1 MAVIISNIIILVI
14 LSVACAISVG
24 GLVIGSVAYQRTT
37 EESSSQERE
46 FTFPLKSTVTG
57 NAAEPAYTFE
67 ASMNTG
73 IFLQNVTSLGITSNG
88 VELARF
94 GQGLRVEDGV
104 TGEANS
110 SLILDVQSTEKGSRF
125 CPMSTTE
132 RDAITSPVSGSL
144 IYNTNSNAYQYYN
157 GSSWLGL
164 GGGGTAVFPLTANL
178 STALNPEYT
187 FIGQTNTGMYSDGL
201 NVNFSANGVQSLGV
215 EENQVLVP
223 NGVSVNAPGLAFIGE
238 TDLGLRRFAEGVIS
252 FSADSVDSVHV
263 DVNGIALIDGST
275 TNPSMRFLSNPDTGL
290 YYDPSGTFPRIR
302 VSIDGL
308 TRYTIQTSRF
318 DTPAIYSTTLSGTN
332 PPATSGNLND
342 VPNIAY
348 GAGINCGLYFPILD
362 KLGLA
367 TSGTNAMYIDSN
379 QAISIGDFSNG
390 QALTNLPASVLLT
403 LNATN
408 RALQLTRMTK
418 AERDAIASP
427 ETALLTFTTQ
437 DRFLNYFNGQ
447 VWVEVGSGTTDTFRS
462 TYLGVDIFPI
472 RNNINLINNICIGE
486 TLGTNVTDA
495 ENNIFI
501 GYRCATSPT
510 TINDSIIIG
519 NDSGIEATD
528 GNVII
533 GHNAATTNNYSK
545 SVVLGFNACSQNQND
560 LIESVVIGNS
570 SYFSGTSGEVCLVVG
585 YNSEGND
592 RSIVL
597 GSNSES
603 RFEDNILIGH
613 SISAVQNGAQNL
625 VIIGNG
631 INILN
636 GESNS
641 VCIGQ
646 NWGDQTNFTGNS
658 VAIGSSISGQV
669 GVTASV
675 TIVGSNIVCEG
686 RDNVGIGEGV
696 NIDNENCVVIGQGS
710 SSLAQNCIVIGHEA
724 KAPSINALS
733 SITIGNLAS
742 TTEDLTVNIGSG
754 AVCNGPNSVVIGAAA
769 LSGTGSNNVMI
780 GRGTGTSGTG
790 SNNIVIGTNT
800 GSLVGANSNVFQLGN
815 SNAILISGDL
825 ANLRFGIG
833 SSAGFVP
840 VPSVT
845 NGDRGFFLANSTVS
859 PAGTVSDG
867 GIVYGTGQELK
878 YLDTAGNDRFLLSQT
893 YTSPNQAIT
902 TSGTFTVAHGLSARP
917 NQVSYFLECLAI
929 DAGYGVGDIVQVSVN
944 NNNFTCVVTSTQI
957 TVRFDDGANVFEL
970 VNLGD
975 GSNAVLNNA
984 SWEFFIVASYMD

>member
-1 MAVIISNIIILVI
+1 
-14 LSVACAISVG
+14 
-24 GLVIGSVAYQRTT
+24 
-37 EESSSQERE
+37 
-46 FTFPLKSTVTG
+46 
-57 NAAEPAYTFE
+57 
-67 ASMNTG
+67 MNTG

-110 SLILDVQSTEKGSRF
+110 SLILDVQSTVKGSRF

-215 EENQVLVP
+215 EENQIQIP
-223 NGVSVNAPGLAFIGE
+223 DGVSVNAPGLAFIGE
-238 TDLGLRRFAEGVIS
+238 TDLGLRRFAEGVMA
-252 FSADSVDSVHV
+252 FSAESVDSVHV

-308 TRYTIQTSRF
+308 TRYTMQNNRF
-318 DTPAIYSTTLSGTN
+318 DTPAIYASTFSGTN

-362 KLGLA
+362 RLGLA

-379 QAISIGDFSNG
+379 QAISIGDFNNG

-403 LNATN
+403 LNATD

-418 AERDAIASP
+418 SQRDAIGSP
-427 ETALLTFTTQ
+427 EQALLTFTTS
-437 DRFLNYFNGQ
+437 DTVLNYFTGTS
-447 VWVEVGSGTTDTFRS
+447 WVELGCGNDETTVVLGIDVFPSRPQSFSTTIGIGT
-462 TYLGVDIFPI
+462 
-472 RNNINLINNICIGE
+472 N
-486 TLGTNVTDA
+486 LGTNLTSCSRNVIIGNNSVTLSSTVNRSVIIGQNTGNAAITNNVIIGADTSTTNSVSSSVVLGYNIVNSSA
-495 ENNIFI
+495 LTESVIIGEAARYTSLVSAGACIAIGFKSFATDECIVIGKDSVSEDVENIVI
-501 GYRCATSPT
+501 GHNSE
-510 TINDSIIIG
+510 IDGKNSIIIG
-519 NDSGIEATD
+519 NGLLSNIEDSNFIQIGQNWTTLDVFRENSVAVGCGITASPVANIT
-528 GNVII
+528 
-533 GHNAATTNNYSK
+533 
-545 SVVLGFNACSQNQND
+545 VLGSNIICTLPDSIGIGQGVNIQTRN
-560 LIESVVIGNS
+560 SVVIG
-570 SYFSGTSGEVCLVVG
+570 
-585 YNSEGND
+585 
-592 RSIVL
+592 R
-597 GSNSES
+597 
-603 RFEDNILIGH
+603 
-613 SISAVQNGAQNL
+613 
-625 VIIGNG
+625 
-631 INILN
+631 
-636 GESNS
+636 
-641 VCIGQ
+641 
-646 NWGDQTNFTGNS
+646 
-658 VAIGSSISGQV
+658 GSSSL
-669 GVTASV
+669 A
-675 TIVGSNIVCEG
+675 
-686 RDNVGIGEGV
+686 DN
-696 NIDNENCVVIGQGS
+696 NTVVIGQGAS
-710 SSLAQNCIVIGHEA
+710 ASV
-724 KAPSINALS
+724 NALS

-742 TTEDLTVNIGSG
+742 TTEDSTVNIGSG

-790 SNNIVIGTNT
+790 SNNIIIGTNT